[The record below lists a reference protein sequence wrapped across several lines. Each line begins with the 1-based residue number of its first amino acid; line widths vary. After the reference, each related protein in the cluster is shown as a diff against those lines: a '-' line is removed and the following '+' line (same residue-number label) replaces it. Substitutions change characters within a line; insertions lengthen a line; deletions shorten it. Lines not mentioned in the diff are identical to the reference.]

1 MPDPIARIVRWREE
15 ARAAGVKDP
24 EAMALATATPDG
36 VPSVRIVL
44 CRGEDARGLWFFTNY
59 QSRKGAEL
67 AANPR
72 ASACFYF
79 SPLERQVRVEGI
91 VELLDPADSDAY
103 FATRPRGAQL
113 GAWASPQSR
122 PIGSLDEVH
131 AVADAMASRFEGK
144 DVPRPPFWGGYR
156 LVAHA
161 IEFWEGRPSRLHERE
176 RWERDGDG
184 WRLTRLA
191 P

>member
-1 MPDPIARIVRWREE
+1 MPDPIARLVRWREE
-15 ARAAGVKDP
+15 ARAAGMKDP

-59 QSRKGAEL
+59 QSRKGADL
-67 AANPR
+67 AGNPR
-72 ASACFYF
+72 AAVCFHF
-79 SPLERQVRVEGI
+79 PDQERQVRVEGE
-91 VELLDPADSDAY
+91 VEILGEADSDAY
-103 FATRPRGAQL
+103 FATRPRGSQL

-122 PIGSLDEVH
+122 PIASLDEVH
-131 AVADAMASRFEGK
+131 AVVDSVTHRFEGK

-156 LVAHA
+156 LVARA
-161 IEFWEGRPSRLHERE
+161 IEFWQGRPSRLHERE

-184 WRLTRLA
+184 WRMTRLA

>member
-161 IEFWEGRPSRLHERE
+161 VEFWEGRPSRLHERE